1 MLKIQQMEK
10 LDLTVFEKSQLIDN
24 YKSELRKLEFQIEAA
39 KSAIALLET
48 GAPAVVPQV
57 SIIDTEQVTIPA
69 TEQQAP
75 KKRGPKPKEKVAET
89 ESASAQPEPAKE
101 EAKPAAVKGK
111 PGKKAGTKKASALK
125 EEPVEEPVTA
135 ETTPEESSPT
145 PKKGKG
151 KGKAQKS
158 VETAGQVEDQ
168 PAPAEKAEKAK
179 KEKTEKKEKPKV
191 AKAPKEKKAED
202 EGDRKK
208 PGPKASMSFWDEFI
222 LEKLRAVG
230 EGTLSSAD
238 LLGAMKSERDAKD
251 LQLGNTQLS
260 QLLNRSLHK
269 LVHKMKLVASQQLA
283 GRNFT
288 YWAK

>member
-39 KSAIALLET
+39 RAAIALLET
-48 GAPAVVPQV
+48 GTAAVAPQV
-57 SIIDTEQVTIPA
+57 TILDTEQVTVPT

-75 KKRGPKPKEKVAET
+75 KKRGPKPKENTAET

-111 PGKKAGTKKASALK
+111 AGKKAGTKKASAPK
-125 EEPVEEPVTA
+125 EEPVEEPVKA
-135 ETTPEESSPT
+135 ELSAEESVPA
-145 PKKGKG
+145 PKKGKR
-151 KGKAQKS
+151 KDKAPKS
-158 VETAGQVEDQ
+158 VEVEVQVEDKA
-168 PAPAEKAEKAK
+168 APAEKVK
-179 KEKTEKKEKPKV
+179 KEKTEKKEKTKV
-191 AKAPKEKKAED
+191 AKAPKEKKAEA

-283 GRNFT
+283 GRNFA